1 MAYSTLSDLTNLVSE
16 SVLVQLTDDEM
27 TGAVDADMVAQAI
40 ADADA
45 EIDGYCGKR
54 YVVPFDPVPD
64 LVAKM
69 SADVALYNLYGRRDD
84 VPEIRAERYKNA
96 ITFLKGV
103 AAGSNSLGEDDPDT
117 PGQGETPQITSG
129 TRVFSRTSLRGW

>member
-27 TGAVDADMVAQAI
+27 TGAVDAD
-40 ADADA
+40 
-45 EIDGYCGKR
+45 IDGYCGKR

-129 TRVFSRTSLRGW
+129 TREFSRTSLRGW